1 MALHRLYHA
10 CLAHDAPEPGDLIEI
25 AGDEAR
31 HAASVK
37 RLGAGAAVEVFDGLG
52 LVAPGVIESLGRRA
66 LRIRVAAIRR
76 VDRARPA
83 LIVAA
88 PPPKGARAEAM
99 IDQLS
104 QVGAARF
111 IPLITQRRVV
121 EPRETRV
128 AKWRQ
133 ATAVE
138 SAKQCGRAWL
148 IEIDDPTPLADVLR
162 AQRDSVLLVGDS
174 RGDSAHQALHDAG
187 AAPSVALLIGP
198 EGGFTDDER
207 EAIRAAGAAAIALG
221 PHLLRVETAAAVGA
235 AVVIAALPRDS

>member
-52 LVAPGVIESLGRRA
+52 VVAPGVIDSLGRRA
-66 LRIRVAAIRR
+66 LRIRV
-76 VDRARPA
+76 
-83 LIVAA
+83 
-88 PPPKGARAEAM
+88 
-99 IDQLS
+99 
-104 QVGAARF
+104 AARF

-198 EGGFTDDER
+198 EGGFTDPER
-207 EAIRAAGAAAIALG
+207 DAIRAAGAAPIALG
-221 PHLLRVETAAAVGA
+221 PHVLRVETAAAVGA
-235 AVVIAALPRDS
+235 AVVIAALPRLS